1 MVFLQTPCRE
11 EHFLGEINAR
21 SVRTYR
27 RLCPRLR
34 VKHGVTIGIKSIDC
48 RSRVAAARGD
58 GQEVLEL

>member
-1 MVFLQTPCRE
+1 MLFLQTRCRE
-11 EHFLGEINAR
+11 EHSLSELDAR
-21 SVRTYR
+21 GVRAYR